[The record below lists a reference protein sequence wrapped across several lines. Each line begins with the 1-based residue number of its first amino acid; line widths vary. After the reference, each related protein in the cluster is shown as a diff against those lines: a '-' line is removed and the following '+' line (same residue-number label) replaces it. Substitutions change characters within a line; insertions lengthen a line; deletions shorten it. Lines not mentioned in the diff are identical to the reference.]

1 MDYATVFVTQD
12 WVVYGA
18 LIVHT
23 FIINQHFFL
32 SAGDEIV
39 HNPLNKRYT
48 FIALHETK
56 HHVTTLHTH
65 SYSQCECMCK
75 DCFVM
80 MINFENK
87 AGLKLAELFP

>member
-32 SAGDEIV
+32 SAGDESV
-39 HNPLNKRYT
+39 HNPLNK
-48 FIALHETK
+48 
-56 HHVTTLHTH
+56 TTLHTH
-65 SYSQCECMCK
+65 SYSQCECM
-75 DCFVM
+75 CFVM